1 MLKYEWMSNSM
12 STRLT
17 LGRGQVEATTR
28 TDNLRLHRLS
38 LIQCALGPN
47 DRRWRFHD
55 TSLLFRR
62 TLRCEK

>member
-1 MLKYEWMSNSM
+1 M

-17 LGRGQVEATTR
+17 LGRGQVEVTTR
-28 TDNLRLHRLS
+28 TDDLRLHRLS
-38 LIQCALGPN
+38 LIQCTLGPN

-62 TLRCEK
+62 TL